1 MLDKQEKATRNKM
14 LALSGGL
21 LVATLVF
28 ILFYQLLGLFT
39 HDKPVAFL
47 LGLFLSIFSLFYV
60 RNELVRILNE

>member
-1 MLDKQEKATRNKM
+1 MLDKQEKTARNQM

-39 HDKPVAFL
+39 HDKPLAFIFGL
-47 LGLFLSIFSLFYV
+47 LLSFSSLIFV
-60 RNELVRILNE
+60 RNELVQILDD